1 MVRLLHV
8 CEKTAI
14 MFKNYLK
21 TAFRNLAKNKGF
33 TFINVFGL
41 ALGLATCMLIV
52 FYVFDELSYDRFNV
66 KADRIYRV
74 NNDIKF
80 GGNASSYAV
89 SPAPLAA
96 AFLAELPEV
105 EQVVRFRYKGGFQVK
120 KGDQKIKERRIIYAD
135 PSVFSIFTFPMIQ
148 GAAATALTEPHTV
161 VINETTAKKYFNTV
175 NALGKTLVFNDSLLY
190 KVTGV
195 IKDIPTQ
202 AHFNYDFFL
211 SMSSLPESKDI
222 SWVSNNFATYILL
235 KNGASAT
242 AIQAK
247 FPKMVKA
254 HIGPQLQAI
263 IHLDIDQLEK
273 GGSYF
278 RFNLTPLLDIH
289 LRSSR
294 VAELGMNG
302 NIQIIYIFSAVGL
315 FILLIACVNF
325 MNLSTA
331 RSSNRAREVGVRK
344 VLGSPRKYLVAQFL
358 SESVMV
364 TFIATVIAIA
374 GAKLLLPLFNQMSG
388 KTLVLN
394 GHTLVWL
401 IPVLLVLV
409 VVIGCLAGSYP
420 AIFLSAFRPI
430 DVLKGKLS
438 AGFKG
443 GRLRSGLVV
452 FQFFISICL
461 IIGTLVIYNQLKY
474 IQNKDLGYSR
484 DQVLVVQSAYLI
496 GKQTPVFKKEVEKMP
511 GVVSVSLTGFLPT
524 EGYNNSTT
532 LFEDH
537 SMDSKRALSTEF
549 WSVDDTYIPTL
560 SMKLAA
566 GRNFSHLMGSDSSA
580 IIINEASARKLGFT
594 DPLNKILFLPTD
606 NMAKNVKPMH
616 IIGVVKDFNFK
627 SLHES
632 VSPLVLSYSD
642 DWGALAVKVKTANI
656 PALMDRIKSK
666 WTDLAPGKEFEYTF
680 MDRDFTAIYDTEQ
693 RVGTIFI
700 TFTTLAIIIACLGL
714 FGLAAYAAEQRTK
727 EIGVRKVLGANV
739 STIVAMLS
747 KDFIFLVLISIAF
760 AVPISW
766 WGIEKLFLQGFAYRQ
781 NIQWWVFVSAGL
793 GAIVIA
799 FVTISFQSIK
809 AALSNPV
816 TSLRSE

>member
-1 MVRLLHV
+1 
-8 CEKTAI
+8 

-66 KADRIYRV
+66 NADRIYRV

-80 GGNASSYAV
+80 GGNTNSFAV

-96 AFLAELPEV
+96 AYQAELPQV
-105 EQVVRFRYKGGFQVK
+105 EQTVRFRDKGGFTVK
-120 KGDQKIKERRIIYAD
+120 KGEMRIKERRVIYAD
-135 PSVFSIFTFPMIQ
+135 PTVFTIFTFPMLQ
-148 GAAATALTEPHTV
+148 GNPATALKDPHTV
-161 VINETTAKKYFNTV
+161 VINESMAKKYFG
-175 NALGKTLVFNDSLLY
+175 NADAVGKTLVTNDSVLY

-195 IKDIPTQ
+195 IQDIPVQ

-211 SMSSLPESKDI
+211 SMASLPESKDG
-222 SWVSNNFATYILL
+222 SWVSNNFVTYLLL
-235 KNGASAT
+235 KKGASAK
-242 AIQAK
+242 AVEAMG
-247 FPKMVKA
+247 PAMVRE
-254 HIGPQLQAI
+254 HVGPQLLSI
-263 IHLDIDQLEK
+263 IHLNIDQLEK
-273 GGSYF
+273 SGNYF
-278 RFNLTPLLDIH
+278 RLNLTPLLDIH
-289 LRSSR
+289 LHSARE
-294 VAELGMNG
+294 AELGMNG
-302 NIQIIYIFSAVGL
+302 NIQIVYIFSAIAI

-344 VLGSPRKYLVAQFL
+344 VLGSPRKYLIAQFL

-364 TFIATVIAIA
+364 TFIATVIAIV

-388 KTLVLN
+388 KTLVIDA
-394 GHTLVWL
+394 HTLVWL

-420 AIFLSAFRPI
+420 AFFLSAFRPI

-443 GRLRSGLVV
+443 GWLRSSLVV

-474 IQNKDLGYSR
+474 IQSKDLGYNR
-484 DQVLVVQSAYLI
+484 EQILVVQNAYNI
-496 GKQTPVFKKEVEKMP
+496 GRQTPVFKKEVEKMP
-511 GVVSVSLTGFLPT
+511 GVQSVTLTGFLPT

-537 SMDSKRALSTEF
+537 SMDSKRALSAQF

-560 SMKLAA
+560 SMKMVA

-580 IIINEASARKLGFT
+580 IIINEAAARKLGLT

-606 NMAKNVKPMH
+606 NMAKNVKQVH

-627 SLHES
+627 SLHET
-632 VSPLVLSYSD
+632 VSSLVLSYND
-642 DWGALAVKVKTANI
+642 DWGTLAVKAKTADI

-666 WTDLAPGKEFEYTF
+666 WTELAPGKEFEYTF
-680 MDRDFTAIYDTEQ
+680 MDKDFDAIYDTEQ
-693 RVGTIFI
+693 RTGTIFV
-700 TFTTLAIIIACLGL
+700 TFTTLAIIIACQGL

-747 KDFIFLVLISIAF
+747 KDFILLVLISIAF

-766 WGIEKLFLQGFAYRQ
+766 WAMQKLFLQNFAYKQ
-781 NIQWWVFVSAGL
+781 DIQWWVFVSAGM
-793 GAIVIA
+793 GAIIIA
-799 FVTISFQSIK
+799 FATISFQSIK

-816 TSLRSE
+816 MSLRSE